1 MISHKS
7 KYIVLAAFPLAAL
20 LGLIGC
26 SGRAATQVASTLAS
40 NGSPDGSPDDHM
52 AAATLYQSKAE
63 QLAAEADRYEAE
75 ASKIGPHEDPKGYRR
90 GGLTTA
96 AREKRTAAGHMQEL
110 YVAHLEK
117 ALTMHGMK
125 KPE

>member
-7 KYIVLAAFPLAAL
+7 KYGVLAAFPLAAL

-26 SGRAATQVASTLAS
+26 SGVAATQVESTLAS
-40 NGSPDGSPDDHM
+40 NGSADDHM

-90 GGLTTA
+90 GGLTTV
-96 AREKRTAAGHMQEL
+96 AREKRNAAGHMQEL
-110 YVAHLEK
+110 YVVHLEK
-117 ALTMHGMK
+117 ALTMYGMK

>member
-1 MISHKS
+1 MISHES
-7 KYIVLAAFPLAAL
+7 KYSVLAAFSLAAL

-26 SGRAATQVASTLAS
+26 SGVAATELDSALAS
-40 NGSPDGSPDDHM
+40 NESADDHM

-75 ASKIGPHEDPKGYRR
+75 ASKIGPHEDPKGFRRR
-90 GGLTTA
+90 GLITA
-96 AREKRTAAGHMQEL
+96 AQEKRSAAGHMQEL